1 MSKNITYHWGDSQLL
16 ISLGNRLQR
25 RIKIL
30 FLAEFL
36 FTSGMATIFLL
47 QALPLSGKFA
57 HWVAACGAALLYLM
71 ASYRLL
77 SRMFETE
84 KLLLDKNDLVIVR
97 KTLFSLQSARY
108 SWREIGPLHYM
119 GKERKTDHPLKGHSF
134 DYFGFETHEHLIQS
148 LHHEGNLS
156 FICNGYTIRF
166 ARGVYSWDA
175 EDMVYI
181 MKLYVGDT
189 LRLGPE
195 WEQMLHAQEMDDN
208 QQY

>member
-1 MSKNITYHWGDSQLL
+1 MSKNITYHWGDTQLL

-36 FTSGMATIFLL
+36 LTAGMATTFLL
-47 QALPLSGKFA
+47 QALPLSGKVA
-57 HWVAACGAALLYLM
+57 HWVAAIGSAVLYLM

-84 KLLLDKNDLVIVR
+84 KLLLDKTDLVIVR
-97 KTLFSLQSARY
+97 KTPFSLHSARY
-108 SWREIGPLHYM
+108 SWKDMGPLHYT
-119 GKERKTDHPLKGHSF
+119 GKGQKTDHPLKGHSF
-134 DYFGFETHEHLIQS
+134 DYFGFETHEHLVQS
-148 LHHEGNLS
+148 LHHDGNLS
-156 FICNGYTIRF
+156 FTYNGYTVRF

-181 MKLYVGDT
+181 MKLYAGNM
-189 LRLGPE
+189 LHLGPE
-195 WEQMLHAQEMDDN
+195 WEQMLQAQEMGDN
-208 QQY
+208 Q